1 MATADEAL
9 RRLRRA
15 IEQGEYPAGGRMP
28 PERELASRL
37 SVGRG
42 TLRKA
47 FDALAREGRI
57 RRRVGQGTFV
67 VDAAGGSLA
76 IDADPS
82 PADVMETRAMV
93 EPSIA
98 AAAALRATRGDVERL
113 RELAAAGEGG
123 DWRDWED
130 RDNAFHTAL
139 AAATRNPLL
148 VGLLE
153 TLHRMR
159 RRDAWSRLRRATMT
173 DACRAVSEAQ
183 HRAVVAAVAAADP
196 AAASAAMRD
205 HLSSVQLAMLAG
217 AAVSPP
223 SAIRAASP
231 SDAPFPEDQP

>member
-9 RRLRRA
+9 RLLRRA
-15 IEQGEYPAGGRMP
+15 IDKGDFPSGGRLP
-28 PERELASRL
+28 PERELAMRL

-67 VDAAGGSLA
+67 VDCGGGPLA

-82 PADVMETRAMV
+82 PSDVMETRFMV
-93 EPSIA
+93 EPAIA
-98 AAAALRATRGDVERL
+98 AAAALRATRADLDRL
-113 RELAAAGEGG
+113 SSLAAAGPGG

-139 AAATRNPLL
+139 AAASRNPLL

-159 RRDAWSRLRRATMT
+159 RRDAWSRLRRATLT
-173 DACRAVSEAQ
+173 PERQSAQEAQ
-183 HRAVVAAVAAADP
+183 HRAIVAAVAAADP

-205 HLSSVQLAMLAG
+205 HLTSVQAAMLAG
-217 AAVSPP
+217 AAENG
-223 SAIRAASP
+223 AH
-231 SDAPFPEDQP
+231 APQISEENRP